1 MPFTSFLAYLPAHP
15 VCTGQVVAPDAAAVA
30 RLLFLAPL
38 LEEWVVRA
46 GLQEWLIRRR
56 WPGKACNGRSPGA
69 LSAAALSAA
78 AFGLLHLGSGWHAAL
93 LVVPPG
99 LMLALLYQR
108 RRDWRLCALLHCGLN
123 ALALG
128 GCAFSTLRGV
138 L

>member
-1 MPFTSFLAYLPAHP
+1 MSLLAWLPAHP
-15 VCTGQVVAPDAAAVA
+15 VCTGQVAAPDAAALA
-30 RLLFLAPL
+30 RLLLLAPV
-38 LEEWVVRA
+38 LEEWVIRA

-56 WPGKACNGRSPGA
+56 WPDKVGDGRVPGA

-93 LVVPPG
+93 MVLPPG

-108 RRDWRLCALLHCGLN
+108 NRDWRLCALLHCGLN

-128 GCAFSTLRGV
+128 GCAFSTFRGV